1 MEVLTALDRDRIAG
15 LLQRDEFFWLDLTGP
30 ADADLEQLAGLLG
43 LEARAA
49 RDLEESFRLPRLD
62 TFDDYLLLVYFGI
75 GGASRGDFEP
85 IEVRMVISGSY
96 IVTLHHERCEMLE
109 ELIEHLRSR
118 PGAPESVV
126 VYKVLDALTD
136 SFFEALDKVDD
147 EIEDLEGKVL
157 DRPHRSQLQEL
168 VELKNRL
175 VPMRKIAMR
184 QRNVLERAED
194 EIAGLPGFEAR
205 PRDFR
210 DIYQR
215 MISVSELIDS
225 SRDVLTGAQDV
236 YLSSITERLTLVAT
250 VFFPLT
256 VLTGFFGMNFGWM
269 VHHIDSFTSF
279 AIFGLGGMLALT
291 AGVLALFLRAGY
303 IGPRRRGYH

>member
-1 MEVLTALDRDRIAG
+1 MEVVTALDRDRIAG

-30 ADADLEQLAGLLG
+30 PDADLEQLADLLG

-85 IEVRMVISGSY
+85 VEVRMVISGHY
-96 IVTLHHERCEMLE
+96 IVTLHHEQCEMFEPLV
-109 ELIEHLRSR
+109 EHLRSR

-126 VYKVLDALTD
+126 VYKVLDALTN

-157 DRPHRSQLQEL
+157 NRPHRSQLQEL

-269 VHHIDSFTSF
+269 VQHIDSFTTF